1 MSKLLVTLLVNY
13 FLVNKVLFKKKK
25 LLFILLLG
33 INTFFFFFDKL
44 FYLFFPVFQ
53 YSIVYQRKYKSD
65 YKRNKILKGKNSF
78 SNLSKLGENNQVLL
92 CLLGIITTGL
102 VKLKQNQDLCQDLQN
117 HVQKYQNLCQDLQ
130 NLSRK

>member
-25 LLFILLLG
+25 LLVILLLG
-33 INTFFFFFDKL
+33 TNTFFFFDKL
-44 FYLFFPVFQ
+44 FYLFFPVFA

-65 YKRNKILKGKNSF
+65 YKRNKILTGKNSF

-102 VKLKQNQDLCQDLQN
+102 VKLKQNQDLCEDLQN
-117 HVQKYQNLCQDLQ
+117 HVQKYQNLCKDLQ

>member
-25 LLFILLLG
+25 LLVILLLG
-33 INTFFFFFDKL
+33 INTFFFFDKL
-44 FYLFFPVFQ
+44 FYLFFPVFE
-53 YSIVYQRKYKSD
+53 YSIIYQRKYKSD

-102 VKLKQNQDLCQDLQN
+102 VKLKQNQDLCEDLQN
-117 HVQKYQNLCQDLQ
+117 HVQKYQNLCKDLQ